1 MGDSGGPPDS
11 GLLRLP
17 VRVWGKQ
24 LRSKVGLALA
34 PGGSSM
40 AVRHPRLILAT
51 VAGLVFQAG
60 GAADPHPA
68 PLALRQHIGD
78 QFQLVLSSVG
88 DGRLKFQLV
97 GCGIRPTPRT
107 GWTTGWT
114 PSLRWQPW
122 MSGEDPVAHYVSKA
136 EWETL
141 TGLQRGQLV
150 QHRNW
155 EARRRQ
161 PFWPGRGTLRSVDLV
176 GVTRVKLDLLSAE
189 WDITGCTVAGGW
201 ADGWFP
207 TWTGSLACPEEG
219 CASVS
224 FWRWTFDWRAGR
236 S

>member
-1 MGDSGGPPDS
+1 MAAHRA
-11 GLLRLP
+11 GLI
-17 VRVWGKQ
+17 
-24 LRSKVGLALA
+24 AA
-34 PGGSSM
+34 
-40 AVRHPRLILAT
+40 A
-51 VAGLVFQAG
+51 VAGLVLQAG

-68 PLALRQHIGD
+68 AVALRLDLGD
-78 QFQLVLSSVG
+78 DFQLVLSSGG
-88 DGRLKFQLV
+88 DGRLKYQLV
-97 GCGIRPTPRT
+97 GCGIRPVQLNT
-107 GWTTGWT
+107 GWTV
-114 PSLRWQPW
+114 SLRWQPW
-122 MSGEDPVAHYVSKA
+122 MSGGDPVAHYVSKA
-136 EWETL
+136 EWEAL

-236 S
+236 SQ